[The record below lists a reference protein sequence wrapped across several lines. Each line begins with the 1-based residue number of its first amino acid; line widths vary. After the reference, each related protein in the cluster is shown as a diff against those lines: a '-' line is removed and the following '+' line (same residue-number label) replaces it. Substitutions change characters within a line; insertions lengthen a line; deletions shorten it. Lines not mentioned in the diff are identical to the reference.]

1 MVPKGFAF
9 ETSLRGEPKDF
20 VKQNKKMMRSKV
32 SRKSSLV
39 SRPNDSSAD
48 SLNEVQTK
56 KVIIIVIQFVLLR
69 NLLFLETPNKK
80 DEKIYS

>member
-39 SRPNDSSAD
+39 SRHNDSSAD